1 MPVKAAS
8 DNVGA
13 ALAMLRRRN
22 TKKCLN
28 PGCKNVFEG
37 MVVTNY
43 CSDECRYAAAYLRRK
58 ERAAAK
64 ARKEAR
70 KQRAKKAATKLK
82 RKPRR
87 K

>member
-13 ALAMLRRRN
+13 ALAMLRRRD
-22 TKKCLN
+22 TKECLN
-28 PGCKNVFEG
+28 PECKTVFEG
-37 MVVTNY
+37 MEVTNY
-43 CSDECRYAAAYLRRK
+43 CSNECRYAAAYLRRK

-70 KQRAKKAATKLK
+70 EQRAKKAATKLK

>member
-1 MPVKAAS
+1 MPVRAAS
-8 DNVGA
+8 DNAGA
-13 ALAMLRRRN
+13 ALAMLRRRD
-22 TKKCLN
+22 TKECLH
-28 PGCKNVFEG
+28 PECKNVFEG
-37 MVVTNY
+37 MEVTNY

-58 ERAAAK
+58 DRAAAK

-70 KQRAKKAATKLK
+70 KQKAKKAATKLK